1 MEACCVS
8 LYYTRELL
16 RQEFLKRPTFTQVRN
31 IAAGYRE
38 YVNKKL
44 PAIETWDEEVWE
56 RCPYSESAVDE
67 TVVFTKGKYRVTIA
81 TTYIDEE

>member
-8 LYYTRELL
+8 LYYKKELL

-31 IAAGYRE
+31 ITAGYRE

-44 PAIETWDEEVWE
+44 PAIETWDEEVE
-56 RCPYSESAVDE
+56 KNKEHFRKQIKQS
-67 TVVFTKGKYRVTIA
+67 
-81 TTYIDEE
+81 